1 MQSMHAFRLHFLI
14 AGQILAQKNGPGD
27 DSSPA
32 FPVIFRFGRGK
43 SAMVVTTSA
52 RARRFARGLSQ
63 CLVIALACLVPGV
76 GLAAGNIQAGDKQK
90 SGGRAASSHLVI
102 IGASYAKGWNPES
115 VAGLKVVN
123 RGAGGEQTHE
133 VLSRFEKDVVASRP
147 RAVIIWGF
155 INDVFRSSPDEIGTK
170 LVRTRENLT
179 AMVGMARK
187 QGIVPVVATEVTLP
201 VPDGWSDRLMGWI
214 GTLRGKQSQ
223 QQYINGHVQ
232 EMNRWLRQYAAANRI
247 TLLDFEKVLADEGG
261 SRRAE
266 YTTQDGTH
274 LSAKA
279 YAALS
284 SHVAQQKLGL

>member
-1 MQSMHAFRLHFLI
+1 MAVTRSARV
-14 AGQILAQKNGPGD
+14 PGFA
-27 DSSPA
+27 PGL
-32 FPVIFRFGRGK
+32 RRCL
-43 SAMVVTTSA
+43 MVV
-52 RARRFARGLSQ
+52 
-63 CLVIALACLVPGV
+63 LACLVPTV
-76 GLAAGNIQAGDKQK
+76 GLAAGSQAGGKQK
-90 SGGRAASSHLVI
+90 SGSRGVSPHLVI
-102 IGASYAKGWNPES
+102 IGASYAKGLNPES
-115 VAGLKVVN
+115 IAGLKIVN
-123 RGAGGEQTHE
+123 RGVGGEQTHE

-170 LVRTRENLT
+170 LIRTRENLT
-179 AMVGMARK
+179 AMVVLARK

-201 VPDGWSDRLMGWI
+201 VPDGWLDRVMGWI

-232 EMNRWLRQYAAANRI
+232 EMNRWLRQYASANRVA
-247 TLLDFEKVLADEGG
+247 LLDFEKVLADESGG
-261 SRRAE
+261 RRLE

-284 SHVAQQKLGL
+284 SYVAQQKIGL